1 MATKKVDPLSFRE
14 LNEREIHAIRAT
26 WAGEASAD
34 QQRLALNTI
43 MTVFA
48 KYPKSVPYSPGE
60 PDETTF
66 LAGRF
71 FVGQCVAEVIEKPI
85 DQLVEVETSE
95 HEDGQ

>member
-1 MATKKVDPLSFRE
+1 MPTKKVDPLAFRKLE
-14 LNEREIHAIRAT
+14 DNEIHAIRAT
-26 WAGEASAD
+26 WAGQATEG

-43 MTVFA
+43 ITVFC

-71 FVGQCVAEVIEKPI
+71 FVGQCVAEIIEKPFNE
-85 DQLVEVETSE
+85 LAGEEPSE
-95 HEDGQ
+95 NE